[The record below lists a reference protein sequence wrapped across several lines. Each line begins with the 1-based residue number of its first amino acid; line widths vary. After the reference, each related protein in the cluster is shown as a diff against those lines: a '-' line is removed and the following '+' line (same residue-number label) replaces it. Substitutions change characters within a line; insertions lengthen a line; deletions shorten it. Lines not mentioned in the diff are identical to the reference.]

1 MVGPV
6 RKAGGGAEGLGA
18 SLGAFVNLFMLPF
31 FLGNKCVFFHKP
43 IQLAQ
48 QIVLNQWC

>member
-31 FLGNKCVFFHKP
+31 FLGNKWGFFSQTNP
-43 IQLAQ
+43 VSAADRS
-48 QIVLNQWC
+48 